1 MSDKLAWYSESIE
14 VLSPLRWHLD
24 ELIEAM
30 ESHNRYAKRMGEPLL
45 PEHKIAAAK
54 AANDAADKFFCK

>member
-1 MSDKLAWYSESIE
+1 MSSWVWQSEALE
-14 VLSPLRWHLD
+14 VLSPLRFHLS

-30 ESHNRYAKRMGEPLL
+30 EFHNRYAKRMGEPLL

-54 AANDAADKFFCK
+54 AANDAVDKFFCK